1 MLFEVNTSPSGALNL
16 SGELDLGT
24 VGQLEDALA
33 PLISEGG
40 TITVQVSDLDFMDST
55 GLHVLVKAATSL
67 GDRGC
72 LVIHGLDGKGRIRK
86 LIDLSQIGEV
96 RNVHVIPCDV

>member
-1 MLFEVNTSPSGALNL
+1 VLFEVNTSPSGALSL
-16 SGELDLGT
+16 AGELDLGT
-24 VGQLEDALA
+24 VGQLEDELA

-40 TITVQVSDLDFMDST
+40 TIIVQVSDLDFMDST
-55 GLHVLVKAATSL
+55 GLHALVKAATSL

>member
-1 MLFEVNTSPSGALNL
+1 MLFEVNSSPSGALNL

-24 VGQLEDALA
+24 VGKLEDALA

-55 GLHVLVKAATSL
+55 GLHALVKAATSL

>member
-1 MLFEVNTSPSGALNL
+1 MLFEVNSSPSGALNL

-24 VGQLEDALA
+24 VGKLEDALA

-55 GLHVLVKAATSL
+55 GLHALVKAATSL

-72 LVIHGLDGKGRIRK
+72 LVIHGVDGKGRIRK

>member
-1 MLFEVNTSPSGALNL
+1 
-16 SGELDLGT
+16 
-24 VGQLEDALA
+24 
-33 PLISEGG
+33 LISEGG
-40 TITVQVSDLDFMDST
+40 TIIVQVSDLDFMDST
-55 GLHVLVKAATSL
+55 GLHALVKAATSL